1 MITDLIDLPRTA
13 TRSSQLI
20 AASERTT
27 LDPFVE
33 IDWDQ
38 PLDDTAYYLP
48 PEMLSLYGTATWE
61 AMNEAQRIRYSRH
74 ELAATCGAAIWF
86 ENALM
91 QIVLKHLVHV
101 PVSDPMHRY
110 LLIEVADECRHSAM
124 FGEFI
129 RRAGTPAYAPDR
141 PIMVDS
147 STGGRALS
155 YLLILAIEE
164 LLDYV
169 NRATMRDERVHPTS
183 RQIAKLHVTEEARHV
198 SFAKTFLAETWP
210 QLDADDRATVISAA
224 PVLVGEIVSLS
235 LDPAVFDHLRIEG
248 GLQIARDNPHHQAFV
263 IAGLGKLT
271 AFLASVGIIPD
282 PTPWRQL
289 GLVD

>member
-1 MITDLIDLPRTA
+1 MTNEVLELPRTA
-13 TRSSQLI
+13 TRSGQLI

-33 IDWDQ
+33 IDWEQ

-48 PEMLSLYGTATWE
+48 PELLSLYGTAVWE
-61 AMNEAQRIRYSRH
+61 AMSEAQRIRYSRH

-91 QIVLKHLVHV
+91 QIVLKHLLHV

-129 RRAGTPAYAPDR
+129 RRAGTPAYAPER
-141 PIMVDS
+141 PIIVDS
-147 STGGRALS
+147 SSGGRALS

-164 LLDYV
+164 LLDFI

-198 SFAKTFLAETWP
+198 SFAKTFLAESWP
-210 QLDADDRATVISAA
+210 HLTPEDQATVISAA
-224 PVLVGEIVSLS
+224 PILVGEIVSLS
-235 LDPAVFDHLRIEG
+235 LDPAVFDHLRVEDG
-248 GLQIARDNPHHQAFV
+248 EQIARDNPHHRAFV
-263 IAGLGKLT
+263 VAGLGKLT

-282 PTPWRQL
+282 PAPWREL